1 MGLTEKL
8 CIGKILDIG
17 EREGNIGILWSKLDL
32 GKGKCLE
39 A

>member
-1 MGLTEKL
+1 
-8 CIGKILDIG
+8 LDIG

-39 A
+39 AW